1 MPIPVEDDVRA
12 ILGSFESRLRA
23 VIDRAWKEWMES
35 DIRGRLIRN
44 GAKATVIFDFIVRHA
59 LAEFDADPDIHVIA
73 KHSTVK
79 FLFKGAVLVRFKKGN
94 AKGVGSNIETQAVLD
109 FIDPQ
114 RKLFPELP
122 DILKIEVCYQPDRLG
137 TQIREVAVVARDRN
151 KRIWAYPL
159 EAAAASAEIIP
170 LPTRK
175 PDAPAPEVVI
185 RKPADDTQVGE

>member
-1 MPIPVEDDVRA
+1 MTIPVEDDVRT
-12 ILGSFESRLRA
+12 ILSDFEFRLRA
-23 VIDRAWKEWMES
+23 VIDRAWSEWMES

-44 GAKATVIFDFIVRHA
+44 SAKATVVFDFIVRHA
-59 LAEFDADPDIHVIA
+59 LAEFDGDPDIHVIP

-79 FLFKGAVLVRFKKGN
+79 FLFKDTVLLRFKKGN

-109 FIDPQ
+109 FIDPE
-114 RKLFPELP
+114 RKLFPGLP

-137 TQIREVAVVARDRN
+137 TQIEEVAVVARDRN

-159 EAAAASAEIIP
+159 EIRAGAEIIP

-175 PDAPAPEVVI
+175 PDTSAPPEVVI
-185 RKPADDTQVGE
+185 RKPADEVESGE

>member
-1 MPIPVEDDVRA
+1 MTIPVEDDVRA
-12 ILGSFESRLRA
+12 VLGGFERRLRL
-23 VIDRAWKEWMES
+23 VIDRAWAEWMDS

-44 GAKATVIFDFIVRHA
+44 GAKATVVFDFIVRHA
-59 LAEFDADPDIHVIA
+59 LAEFDGDPDIHVIA

-79 FLFKGAVLVRFKKGN
+79 FLFKGTVLLRFKKGN

-109 FIDPQ
+109 FIDPE

-137 TQIREVAVVARDRN
+137 TKIDEVAVVARDRN

-159 EAAAASAEIIP
+159 ETGASAEIIP
-170 LPTRK
+170 LPIRT
-175 PDAPAPEVVI
+175 PDTPAPEVVI
-185 RKPADDTQVGE
+185 RKPADEAEGAE